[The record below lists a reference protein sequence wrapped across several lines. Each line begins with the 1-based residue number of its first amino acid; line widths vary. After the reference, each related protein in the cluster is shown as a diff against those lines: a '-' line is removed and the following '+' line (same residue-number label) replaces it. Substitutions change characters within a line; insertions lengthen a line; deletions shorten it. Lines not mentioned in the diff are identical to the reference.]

1 MKIIFLDTLPIRR
14 GAQVFLHD
22 LSKEII
28 SKGHQVK
35 KVYLYAGVGKGTLH
49 LNEEDVVLNGNDNN
63 ILEKFPT
70 INPFLY
76 LKLRKEIKNFQPDLI
91 LLNGSRTLKYGAF
104 LKKITGRKQ
113 ILVYR
118 IIDSVS
124 FWNPHVY
131 KQIYYRRLVIPMIDA
146 AVGVSK
152 VSLTDVQKLH
162 NFTKPA
168 KVIHRAI
175 SMEEFSK
182 VPSRAM
188 MRKKFN
194 LKEEDKVV
202 LFLGNLTPQKRPD
215 RYLQVIE
222 RLRNNHPHLKSWIV
236 GDGVLRQENERMV
249 QDLKLS
255 DIVTF
260 WGYQQ
265 KVGEYI
271 AASDILLLTSD
282 TEGLPG
288 VVLEAGYF
296 GVPTVST
303 EVGGIKEALKDGTSG
318 YITGKN
324 VEELTEKANL
334 LLQDESLRRLFG
346 EAARKKVVKDFNVEK
361 IAEQYLDFFKKISLQ
376 DF

>member
-1 MKIIFLDTLPIRR
+1 MKIMFLDTRPIRR

-22 LSKEII
+22 LSREII
-28 SKGHQVK
+28 KNGHQVK
-35 KVYLYAGVGKGTLH
+35 KVYLYAGDGEGKLH
-49 LNEEDVVLNGNDNN
+49 LNQEDVELNGNDDHFF
-63 ILEKFPT
+63 EKFPT
-70 INPFLY
+70 INPFLF
-76 LKLRKEIKNFQPDLI
+76 LKLRREVKKYQPDLI

-104 LKKITGRKQ
+104 LKKLSGHKQ
-113 ILVYR
+113 KLVYR

-124 FWNPHVY
+124 FWNPHTY
-131 KQIYYRRLVIPMIDA
+131 KQIYYRRLVMPMIDA

-152 VSLTDVQKLH
+152 ASLMDVQELH
-162 NFTKPA
+162 NFSKPA

-175 SMEEFSK
+175 STEDFEK
-182 VPSRAM
+182 VPSRAVI
-188 MRKKFN
+188 RQKFN
-194 LKEEDKVV
+194 LTEEDKVV
-202 LFLGNLTPQKRPD
+202 LFLGNLTAQKRPD

-222 RLRNNHPHLKSWIV
+222 RLKETQPQLKAWIV
-236 GDGVLRQENERMV
+236 GDGILREENERMV

-255 DIVTF
+255 ETVTF

-271 AASDILLLTSD
+271 AASDILLLSSD

-303 EVGGIKEALKDGTSG
+303 DVGGIKEALEDGISG

-324 VEELTEKANL
+324 VDELAKKANM
-334 LLQDESLRRLFG
+334 LLQDENLRNSFG
-346 EAARKKVVKDFNVEK
+346 NVARKKVVDDFNLEK
-361 IAEQYLDFFKKISLQ
+361 VAEQYLDFFEKILVQ
-376 DF
+376 DL